1 MLALKVAIA
10 VDSYLGGVLSK
21 AANAI
26 IQLSS
31 SSHEMVLFPSVLLA
45 CFVHNLYK
53 PSDRRI
59 NNGDHQQLYIN
70 IWHSGDM

>member
-1 MLALKVAIA
+1 MFSTQEVMLALKVAIA
-10 VDSYLGGVLSK
+10 VGSYLGGVLFK
-21 AANAI
+21 TANAI

-45 CFVHNLYK
+45 CFVHDLYK

-59 NNGDHQQLYIN
+59 NNGDH
-70 IWHSGDM
+70 